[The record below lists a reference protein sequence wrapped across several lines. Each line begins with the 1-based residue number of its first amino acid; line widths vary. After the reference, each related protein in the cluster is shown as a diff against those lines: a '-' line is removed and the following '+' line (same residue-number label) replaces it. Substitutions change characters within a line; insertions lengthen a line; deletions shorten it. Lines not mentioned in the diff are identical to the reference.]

1 MRGTL
6 SINDSRGGGGGGGS
20 QVTRIKKAVFVRIPL
35 KGLLH
40 SGELSWFLLGYNE
53 QLILN
58 RRELQDSAS
67 INFTS
72 LQSKHSRTNGTKS
85 NEIGVFA
92 FGPREKWGESNCS
105 RPTFRAALECE
116 LDFVLLERSLRPET
130 RLLFA
135 G

>member
-1 MRGTL
+1 MFTGL
-6 SINDSRGGGGGGGS
+6 KEDGLKKGGSEGYISINDSRWDS
-20 QVTRIKKAVFVRIPL
+20 HATRIKKAVFCPYTLERSTPQR
-35 KGLLH
+35 
-40 SGELSWFLLGYNE
+40 ELSRHLLGYNE

-72 LQSKHSRTNGTKS
+72 LQSKHSRKNGTKS

-105 RPTFRAALECE
+105 RPTFRAARMRTR
-116 LDFVLLERSLRPET
+116 FRS
-130 RLLFA
+130 A
-135 G
+135 